1 MTKKPKWI
9 SWLKTYTHLSIRSLD
24 LRQMYNRWVL
34 GSHSSPAK
42 ELSVNSTRR
51 IRPSTSNS
59 VTQQPNT
66 ITQQHN
72 TVTR

>member
-1 MTKKPKWI
+1 MTKNSKWI

-59 VTQQPNT
+59 VTQKPYT
-66 ITQQHN
+66 IT
-72 TVTR
+72 R